1 MDDKRRDNNGMR
13 DDGTSD
19 DGTSDDRR
27 PSDEK
32 MYTGETL
39 DTPEG
44 PRTPQQMN
52 VGPGNEQGGGEW
64 PDPQTPA
71 QAPAPGADA

>member
-1 MDDKRRDNNGMR
+1 MDDKRRDTNGMS

-19 DGTSDDRR
+19 DGR

-39 DTPEG
+39 DTSEG